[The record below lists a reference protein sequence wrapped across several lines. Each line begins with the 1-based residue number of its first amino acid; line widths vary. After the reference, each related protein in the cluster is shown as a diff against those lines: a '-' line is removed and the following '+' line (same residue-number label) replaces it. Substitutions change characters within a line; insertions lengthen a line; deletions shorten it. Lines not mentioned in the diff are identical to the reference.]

1 MKKILTL
8 LAGVAFG
15 AAVLFFMLEPPT
27 QHTAPPIVIK
37 TPATTGD

>member
-15 AAVLFFMLEPPT
+15 AAVLFFMLEPPP
-27 QHTAPPIVIK
+27 QHTTPPIVIK

>member
-15 AAVLFFMLEPPT
+15 AAALFFILDPTPPAT
-27 QHTAPPIVIK
+27 QAIVIK

>member
-15 AAVLFFMLEPPT
+15 AAVLFFVVDPAPPPT
-27 QHTAPPIVIK
+27 QAIVIK
-37 TPATTGD
+37 PPANSGD